1 MHRNRA
7 RFACLAWYFVRF
19 PQHMVGESMMNRSL
33 GSIGVV
39 AVAVLCLAGCGGP
52 KPPSKATQEE
62 KLKETEA
69 SMDKGMDAMKGMKDI
84 KR

>member
-1 MHRNRA
+1 
-7 RFACLAWYFVRF
+7 
-19 PQHMVGESMMNRSL
+19 MNRSL

-52 KPPSKATQEE
+52 KAPSKEAQEE

-69 SMDKGMDAMKGMKDI
+69 SMDKGMDAMKGMKNI